1 MTWTHQ
7 QNVDDRTPINRNNY
21 ENGKVIDIDVSDVIK
36 LLKYMNAGISRF
48 SIPIHEK
55 MFRPF

>member
-48 SIPIHEK
+48 FNPNT
-55 MFRPF
+55 